1 MRGAVPD
8 WATQNCCLGHGI
20 CGNYSLWCGY
30 ACTAS
35 PQITSPSS
43 EKTNAL
49 DTAANGV
56 VITNAKGI
64 ILWVN
69 SAFTALTGY
78 SSEEVLGKT
87 PSLLKSGKHDREF
100 YQNLWTALLAG
111 QTWHGDFTNRRKD
124 GSLYQDEHTITP
136 VRSKEGVI
144 THFIA
149 IMNEVTA
156 RKRAEQKL
164 TLLST
169 CASSLTDIVMVIQ
182 AKSVDEPG
190 PRIIFVNDVI
200 ERLTVKRRSGRRGKG
215 LNSPFWNGLVSW
227 IKPITSWLGPRREPM
242 PLTSPSL
249 PFWPR

>member
-1 MRGAVPD
+1 M
-8 WATQNCCLGHGI
+8 
-20 CGNYSLWCGY
+20 
-30 ACTAS
+30 
-35 PQITSPSS
+35 
-43 EKTNAL
+43 
-49 DTAANGV
+49 
-56 VITNAKGI
+56 
-64 ILWVN
+64 
-69 SAFTALTGY
+69 
-78 SSEEVLGKT
+78 
-87 PSLLKSGKHDREF
+87 
-100 YQNLWTALLAG
+100 
-111 QTWHGDFTNRRKD
+111 
-124 GSLYQDEHTITP
+124 
-136 VRSKEGVI
+136 RSKEGVI

-242 PLTSPSL
+242 PLT
-249 PFWPR
+249 